1 MAKLDKISNQSR
13 WKLFLTI
20 FSFAVFLILIITLR
34 DQIADAIHNLGKVN
48 AWALLLIIPLEA
60 INYDA
65 YARLFR
71 HLFGMFGEKTEYR
84 HMYKVQ
90 LELNFVNHI
99 LPSGGV
105 SGISYFALRMKAL
118 NISTAKSTLV
128 QVMMRIL
135 LYISFEPLLILGLIF
150 LSMEG
155 QANNFTIAIASSLIT
170 LVIIG
175 TFISIYILDSRS
187 RINSFLTF
195 MTKAINKVVH
205 LVRPRSPETIN
216 IENAQSA
223 FNELHDN
230 YGVLKKNWQNL
241 KKPLFYTFIA
251 DVTEVAGLYIV
262 YVAFGEF
269 PNVGAII
276 LAYAVANFAGLISVL
291 PAGIGIYEALMT
303 AVLAATG
310 IPVALSIPVTI
321 MFRVISMSVQLIPGY
336 IFYQKAVKD
345 GLSTKI

>member
-1 MAKLDKISNQSR
+1 MRPAEKISNQSR
-13 WKLFLTI
+13 WKL
-20 FSFAVFLILIITLR
+20 
-34 DQIADAIHNLGKVN
+34 
-48 AWALLLIIPLEA
+48 IIPIEA

-71 HLFGMFGEKTEYR
+71 HLFGMFGEKVG
-84 HMYKVQ
+84 YKQMFRIQ

-105 SGISYFALRMKAL
+105 SGISYFALRLRSLK
-118 NISTAKSTLV
+118 ISTAKSTLV

-150 LSMEG
+150 LSMRG

-170 LVIIG
+170 LVIVG
-175 TFISIYILDSRS
+175 TFISIYIFDSRS

-195 MTKAINKVVH
+195 LTKAINKTIH
-205 LVRPRSPETIN
+205 LVRPRSPDVIN
-216 IENAQSA
+216 MESAQRT
-223 FNELHDN
+223 FGELHDN
-230 YGVLKKNWQNL
+230 YEIIKKNWQNL
-241 KKPLFYTFIA
+241 KKPLLYTLVA
-251 DVTEVAGLYIV
+251 DITEIAGLYVI
-262 YVAFGEF
+262 YVAFGIF

-276 LAYAVANFAGLISVL
+276 LAYAIANFAGLVSVL

-310 IPVALSIPVTI
+310 VPVAESIPVTI
-321 MFRVISMSVQLIPGY
+321 MFRIVSMAVQLIPGY

-345 GLSTKI
+345 GLSTKL

>member
-1 MAKLDKISNQSR
+1 MSPAEKISDQSK
-13 WKLFLTI
+13 WKLLLTI
-20 FSFAVFLILIITLR
+20 FSFVIFIVLIIGLR
-34 DQIADAIHNLGKVN
+34 HQIADAIHNFGKVN
-48 AWALLLIIPLEA
+48 TYALLLIIPLEA

-65 YARLFR
+65 YARLFK
-71 HLFGMFGEKTEYR
+71 HLFGMFGEKVQYKQ
-84 HMYKVQ
+84 MYKVQ

-105 SGISYFALRMKAL
+105 SGISYFTLRLKAL
-118 NISTAKSTLV
+118 NVSTAKATLV

-155 QANNFTIAIASSLIT
+155 HANNFTIAIASSLIT
-170 LVIIG
+170 LVIVG
-175 TFISIYILDSRS
+175 TFISMYILDSRS

-195 MTKAINKVVH
+195 ITKSINKIIR
-205 LVRPRSPETIN
+205 LVKPRSPEVIN
-216 IENAQSA
+216 VERAQKV
-223 FNELHDN
+223 FDELHDN
-230 YGVLKKNWQNL
+230 YEILKKNWQNL
-241 KKPLFYTFIA
+241 KKPLLYTFVA
-251 DVTEVAGLYIV
+251 NVMEVAGLYVV
-262 YVAFGEF
+262 YIAFGIY

-276 LAYAVANFAGLISVL
+276 LAYCIANFAGLVSVL

-310 IPVALSIPVTI
+310 VPVAESIPVTI
-321 MFRVISMSVQLIPGY
+321 MFRIVSMAVQLIPGY

-345 GLSTKI
+345 GLSTKL